1 MGRSGVTCLSVF
13 KGRRERLLEWL
24 EGGEVHVSLRSG
36 LTLTV
41 TALQG
46 WLPPSPQPSPLIPA
60 VRNPVLSLPVSP
72 ALCAKPELVAHL
84 SPSCSPVTVSIPPVT
99 QQLIALSMP
108 SNEEEASGADELFS
122 TKVVFSCAC
131 L

>member
-1 MGRSGVTCLSVF
+1 MGKSGAIYLSVF

-24 EGGEVHVSLRSG
+24 EGGEAYVSVRSG
-36 LTLTV
+36 LTLTA

-46 WLPPSPQPSPLIPA
+46 WFLPSHQPFSPITTA
-60 VRNPVLSLPVSP
+60 GNAVLSSPVSP
-72 ALCAKPELVAHL
+72 VLCATPELVAHV
-84 SPSCSPVTVSIPPVT
+84 SPSCSSVAVSILPVT

-108 SNEEEASGADELFS
+108 SNEEGAAGADELFS
-122 TKVVFSCAC
+122 TKVFFSCAY